1 MHFLDSLPRSVFFTG
16 KGGVGKTSIASATA
30 IRLADQGRKVL
41 LVSTD
46 PASNLDEVLGVRLSP
61 TPVPIPGVPGLSAS
75 NLDLSLLQKMD
86 IRDKG
91 ERMARSP
98 EGVEGCQEEHEG
110 YLPRK
115 RSQTPWDLYVGAV

>member
-1 MHFLDSLPRSVFFTG
+1 VFT
-16 KGGVGKTSIASATA
+16 KASAFVTEMSK
-30 IRLADQGRKVL
+30 IRGFCWDG
-41 LVSTD
+41 LVPQKWTYQ
-46 PASNLDEVLGVRLSP
+46 LC
-61 TPVPIPGVPGLSAS
+61 
-75 NLDLSLLQKMD
+75 LSLLQKMD

-115 RSQTPWDLYVGAV
+115 RSRTQLGLFVEAV